1 MSNDVSPLAILV
13 PILDNRTDDIAENP
27 ESALGGTQERPGLVA
42 HRHDLHLRLPA
53 FGDGDRLAAF
63 GDLVDQ
69 GKAARLEGRSVDLA
83 IHGKNSK

>member
-42 HRHDLHLRLPA
+42 HRHDRVVQLDRHHHPPSLAPASCSVIRLTA
-53 FGDGDRLAAF
+53 T
-63 GDLVDQ
+63 
-69 GKAARLEGRSVDLA
+69 
-83 IHGKNSK
+83 